1 MLLYQILAFTINGK
15 ILKKSQ
21 KNNKYKISALT
32 WIEEFEL
39 CDGSYSVPV
48 IQDYFAYTLENMK
61 KRLIILQQE
70 YM

>member
-32 WIEEFEL
+32 WIEVFEL
-39 CDGSYSVPV
+39 RDGSYSVPV

>member
-1 MLLYQILAFTINGK
+1 MEKYK
-15 ILKKSQ
+15 KKSQ

-32 WIEEFEL
+32 WIEVFEL
-39 CDGSYSVPV
+39 RDGSYSVPV

>member
-39 CDGSYSVPV
+39 RDGSYSVPV